1 VNNIYNFNLLLKK
14 YRLVSCSVGER
25 GDLLRTVAIL
35 LIAIGII
42 GIVFIGRMFSGKNEV
57 GDEVR
62 LSAGSLEH
70 IVVDGELG
78 NINVMPSNSNDIEIH
93 WEGSVSTFI
102 RSADD
107 ELVSIK
113 EHNNELKI
121 STGEERLFN
130 FSFLNFNVQ
139 NKLKI
144 DLYLPDK
151 EFTSLVVKNDVGNT
165 DIKDIHV
172 ENLTTKTDVANVTL
186 DHVTAGSIVAETD
199 VGNLNIK
206 NVHGKLFAKSDV
218 GNITIHSSE
227 IEEDMTLSSDVGK
240 IRLSVPNIPDNVS
253 FNANS
258 SVGSVRV
265 FGEKGSYISK
275 NSDYIVSITTDV
287 GNINVDV
294 KE

>member
-1 VNNIYNFNLLLKK
+1 
-14 YRLVSCSVGER
+14 RLVSCLVGER
-25 GDLLRTVAIL
+25 GSVMRTVAIL

-62 LSAGSLEH
+62 LSADSLEH

-93 WEGSVSTFI
+93 WEGSVSTFS
-102 RSADD
+102 RSTND

-121 STGEERLFN
+121 SIGEERLFN
-130 FSFLNFNVQ
+130 FSFFNFNVH
-139 NKLKI
+139 NKLQI

-151 EFTSLVVKNDVGNT
+151 KFSSLVVKNDVGN
-165 DIKDIHV
+165 
-172 ENLTTKTDVANVTL
+172 
-186 DHVTAGSIVAETD
+186 
-199 VGNLNIK
+199 
-206 NVHGKLFAKSDV
+206 
-218 GNITIHSSE
+218 ITIHSNE

-240 IRLSVPNIPDNVS
+240 IRLSVPNILDNVS
-253 FNANS
+253 FNADS

-275 NSDYIVSITTDV
+275 NSDHIVSITTDV